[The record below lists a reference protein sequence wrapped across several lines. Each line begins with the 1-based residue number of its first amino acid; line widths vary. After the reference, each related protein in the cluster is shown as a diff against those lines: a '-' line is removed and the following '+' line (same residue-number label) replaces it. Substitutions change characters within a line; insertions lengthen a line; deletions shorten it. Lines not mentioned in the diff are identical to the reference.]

1 MTRLEQ
7 ETLRAIA
14 AEWRLSEPEHDSGVV
29 LIWQNKAYGWKNKLR
44 DPQSERPGV
53 YAVDDDGHIF
63 KTEGGNDYDGAA
75 IWAKVDTQ
83 HGS

>member
-7 ETLRAIA
+7 DALRAIA
-14 AEWRLSEPEHDSGVV
+14 AGWRLSQPEHEKGVV
-29 LIWQNKAYGWKNKLR
+29 LIWEGQAYGWKNCLR
-44 DPQSERPGV
+44 DPQDERPGV

-63 KTEGGNDYDGAA
+63 KTEGGNDYDGAET
-75 IWAKVDTQ
+75 WAAVDPQ